1 MGWEQTYQKTSTR
14 TYTVSRNFSFEKNS
28 KGKKVTDALKNEYIK
43 LLIIDIVTKEEKPY
57 MLNKG
62 LV

>member
-43 LLIIDIVTKEEKPY
+43 LLIIV
-57 MLNKG
+57 
-62 LV
+62 